1 MKIIEGLKIPIPK
14 KLAPVKVR
22 ILGEC
27 LDCKDSFGH
36 QSESKQTRQEEK
48 P

>member
-27 LDCKDSFGH
+27 PDCKASFEH
-36 QSESKQTRQEEK
+36 QSEQKQISQEEK